1 MVIQKWEVLKKLILT
16 KEFKTVQKRYPA
28 VYIRM
33 LQRAHEFSSTLVAKA
48 IEALES
54 QLTKSNDFENTLLD
68 KVQFSLKI
76 YT

>member
-1 MVIQKWEVLKKLILT
+1 MLIQKLKVLKKG
-16 KEFKTVQKRYPA
+16 FKTVEKRYPA

-54 QLTKSNDFENTLLD
+54 QLTKSNNFENTLLG
-68 KVQFSLKI
+68 KVQFSLNT
-76 YT
+76 YTFI